1 MSERTKGRITQ
12 ALVSMGRVFGYA
24 ATGTFIGMATAG
36 DAVGGVPDVTTL
48 RAAAI
53 SAGWSGL
60 IAAVAFLWNLF
71 RPRVP
76 LPPNTGRA

>member
-1 MSERTKGRITQ
+1 MSARTKERITQ

-71 RPRVP
+71 RPRVT
-76 LPPNTGRA
+76 LPPSTGHV